1 MTTESELFRMWSVR
15 WGRWVAVML
24 LGGALGLG
32 LPASMAGA
40 QQPSDPSGCDSAFA
54 DEDFCSDPG
63 DDQADVLGEVLTNNP
78 GGGGGG
84 LLPKTG
90 TEILVLVLA
99 AGLAVAVGV
108 ALRGAAE
115 RT

>member
-1 MTTESELFRMWSVR
+1 M
-15 WGRWVAVML
+15 AVVL

-32 LPASMAGA
+32 LPTVAGA
-40 QQPSDPSGCDSAFA
+40 QQPSDPSGCDSAYA
-54 DEDFCSDPG
+54 DEDFCSDPSDG
-63 DDQADVLGEVLTNNP
+63 QADVLGEVLTNNP
-78 GGGGGG
+78 GGGGGSG
-84 LLPKTG
+84 GGRLPKTG

-108 ALRGAAE
+108 ALRRAAE